1 MKFHLQLKVPG
12 MDANQIM
19 AKLNGKGFE
28 FRKMR
33 SEIWESKHKITN
45 AMDDT
50 NILFEDERVEIQGGG
65 DFNTH
70 NFISFLAGQLEVN
83 KPWYRHTKSDIGYER
98 HGWRPLKRC

>member
-12 MDANQIM
+12 LDANGIM

-33 SEIWESKHKITN
+33 SEVWESKHKVTN
-45 AMDDT
+45 ATDDI
-50 NILFEDERVEIQGGG
+50 NILFEDQRVEIQGGG

-70 NFISFLAGQLEVN
+70 NFIGFVAQNLEVK
-83 KPWYRHTKSDIGYER
+83 KPWVRHTKSDIGYER
-98 HGWRPLKRC
+98 RGWRPLGRC